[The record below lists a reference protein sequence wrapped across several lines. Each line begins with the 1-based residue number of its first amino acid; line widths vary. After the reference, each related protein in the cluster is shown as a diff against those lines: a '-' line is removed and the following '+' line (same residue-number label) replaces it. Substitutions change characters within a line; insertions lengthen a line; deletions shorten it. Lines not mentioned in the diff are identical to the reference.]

1 MSLMHANY
9 MFLSIYIMPRIET
22 ELFAL
27 VLFLRCR
34 CKLLL
39 LCYSLFISTCSK
51 INLISWLCIPTRPC
65 TSITWN
71 LTPQEEVVIM
81 AERLILDLNFK
92 WNPVMHKIC
101 TWCWCSFLHP
111 ARLFQWYLTC
121 CVDTISTC
129 QTGSSCVEMEKC
141 VLFLHLFYFCL
152 NLGLFIKLDC
162 CIVSFRDIGVVQW
175 VNHMKTLYLHGW
187 SHLMIY
193 SCHQSLCTSLKRQT
207 AVEIRSLQIK
217 LSSCAKI
224 LCFEVDL

>member
-1 MSLMHANY
+1 
-9 MFLSIYIMPRIET
+9 
-22 ELFAL
+22 
-27 VLFLRCR
+27 
-34 CKLLL
+34 
-39 LCYSLFISTCSK
+39 
-51 INLISWLCIPTRPC
+51 
-65 TSITWN
+65 
-71 LTPQEEVVIM
+71 M

-92 WNPVMHKIC
+92 RNPVMHKIC

-111 ARLFQWYLTC
+111 VRLFQWYLTC
-121 CVDTISTC
+121 CVDTISTR
-129 QTGSSCVEMEKC
+129 QTGNSCVEMEEKC
-141 VLFLHLFYFCL
+141 VFFLYHRANSKHLFHICL
-152 NLGLFIKLDC
+152 NLGLFLKLDF

-224 LCFEVDL
+224 LRFEVDLYTQAFK